1 MRIPVYV
8 VTGFLDSGK
17 TSLLKHLLNQ
27 REMRETQ
34 LLLIQ
39 FESGEEEFSSRDQN
53 CDVLGF
59 SKEDLEQCPKQI
71 SQQIGIY
78 LNEHEADEVWI
89 EWNGV
94 TSFSELQALFSDTN
108 LHRACKIKKVIHMA
122 DAETLD
128 VMLGRTGGAMPEQIS
143 NCDLAVVR
151 NMESNDAAKH
161 VRRLMRSINPDV
173 DIYEATQTSKI
184 LRDIY
189 STYANPISIL
199 CIGIVWFMAVYYII
213 ATPSFDLSQTPLNIL
228 VNVFLGIIL
237 QAVPF
242 LLVGVLISSAIQIFL
257 SSDVIERKFPK
268 KLGLGMLVAVFLGFC
283 MPVCDCASVPI
294 FRSLV
299 KKGVPIPA
307 AVTFL
312 TATPVINPVV
322 ILSTYYAFNGSLRV
336 VAVRVGL
343 GIISSFLIG
352 LLFAIVPSR
361 GKILS
366 DSFDGIMC
374 SCGCYDGAPSVT
386 GVKGK
391 FGLFIR
397 HSQAEFFNV
406 GKYLMLGAFI
416 SAFFQTI
423 GTRSLS
429 VQNGAGFA
437 LSLLVMIIMAFLLS
451 LCSTSDA
458 VVARSFSSNFSTGA
472 VMGFLVFGPM
482 MDIKNLFMLS
492 GGFSKGFVG
501 KLLLFTFIVCYFVV
515 FTLARPL
522 LGV

>member
-1 MRIPVYV
+1 MRIPVFV

-17 TSLLKHLLNQ
+17 TTLLNRFLNQ
-27 REMRETQ
+27 REMQEAQ

-39 FESGEEEFSSRDQN
+39 FESGEEEFSSRYHN
-53 CDVLGF
+53 CDVLNF
-59 SKEDLEQCPKQI
+59 SKKDLEQHPKQI
-71 SQQIGIY
+71 SQQISRY
-78 LNEHEADEVWI
+78 LNEYEADEVWI

-94 TSFSELQALFSDTN
+94 TPFSELQSLFSYND
-108 LHRACKIKKVIHMA
+108 LHRICKIMKVVHMA
-122 DAETLD
+122 DAKTLD
-128 VMLGRTGGAMPEQIS
+128 VMLGRTGGVLPEQIS

-151 NMESNDAAKH
+151 NMRSNAVTKH
-161 VRRLMRSINPDV
+161 VRRLMRSINPG
-173 DIYEATQTSKI
+173 IETYGEMQISKI

-189 STYANPISIL
+189 SKHINPISIL
-199 CIGIVWFMAVYYII
+199 CICIVWFLAAYYII
-213 ATPSFDLSQTPLNIL
+213 ATPSFDLSQTPLNTL

-242 LLVGVLISSAIQIFL
+242 LLIGVLISSAIQIFI
-257 SSDVIERKFPK
+257 SSDAIERRFPQ
-268 KLGLGMLVAVFLGFC
+268 KLGLGMLVAVLFGFC
-283 MPVCDCASVPI
+283 LPVCDCASVPI

-299 KKGVPIPA
+299 KKGVPVPA

-322 ILSTYYAFNGSLRV
+322 ILSTYYAFNGNLRV

-343 GIISSFLIG
+343 GIISSVLIG
-352 LLFAIVPSR
+352 LLFSIFLPK

-366 DSFDGIMC
+366 NSFDGIMC
-374 SCGCYDGAPSVT
+374 SCGCYDGTASLP

-391 FGLFIR
+391 LGLFIR

-406 GKYLMLGAFI
+406 GKYLMIGAFI
-416 SAFFQTI
+416 SAIFQTI

-429 VQNGAGFA
+429 VQSGAGFA

-458 VVARSFSSNFSTGA
+458 VVARSFSANFSTGA

-492 GGFSKGFVG
+492 GGFSRGFVA